1 MSATAPPWV
10 LLRGLTRERRHWG
23 GFPARL
29 QAAFPGAAVL
39 APDLPGNGARW
50 RERSP
55 RSVAALAEDLRA
67 TLSAEGHAPPY
78 RLLALSLGAMVAVAW
93 AERHPQELAGAV
105 LLNTS
110 LRPHSPFW
118 QRLRPAAWPA
128 LLKIATGDA
137 AAREA
142 AVLRLTA
149 RHPPDAAALLR
160 DWVAWRRDCPVSRAN
175 ALRQLGAAA
184 SWRAPQSAPAVPLLL
199 LAGARDE
206 LVDPRCSQSLARAW
220 GVPLAIHPDA
230 GHDLPLD
237 AGPWVV
243 ERVRD
248 WAAAPQSAPTRP
260 PETAP

>member
-1 MSATAPPWV
+1 MSAAAAPWV

-23 GFPARL
+23 GFPALL

-55 RSVAALAEDLRA
+55 AAVEALAEDLRA
-67 TLSAEGHAPPY
+67 TLRTAGHAPPY

-93 AERHPQELAGAV
+93 AARHPQELHGAV

-110 LRPHSPFW
+110 LRPYSPLR

-128 LLKIATGDA
+128 LWRVATGDA
-137 AAREA
+137 EAREA

-149 RHPPDAAALLR
+149 QRPPDAAALLR
-160 DWVAWRRDCPVSRAN
+160 DWTAWRHECPASRAN
-175 ALRQLGAAA
+175 ALRQLWAAA
-184 SWRAPQSAPAVPLLL
+184 SWRAPAAPPAVPLLL
-199 LAGARDE
+199 LVGARDA
-206 LVDPRCSQSLARAW
+206 LVDPRCSQTLARAW
-220 GVPLAIHPDA
+220 DVPLAIHPDA

-243 ERVRD
+243 ERVRA

>member
-1 MSATAPPWV
+1 MSPPSAPWV

-23 GFPARL
+23 GFPALL
-29 QAAFPGAAVL
+29 QAAFPGTAVL

-55 RSVAALAEDLRA
+55 ASVDALAEDLRA
-67 TLSAEGHAPPY
+67 TLRAEGHEPPY

-93 AERHPQELAGAV
+93 AERHPQELASAV

-110 LRPHSPFW
+110 LRPYSPFW

-137 AAREA
+137 EAREA

-149 RHPPDAAALLR
+149 QRPPEAAALLR
-160 DWVAWRRDCPVSRAN
+160 DWTAWRRACPVSRAN
-175 ALRQLGAAA
+175 ALRQLWAAA
-184 SWRAPQSAPAVPLLL
+184 SWRAPDAGPAAPLLL
-199 LAGARDE
+199 LAGARDA
-206 LVDPRCSQSLARAW
+206 LVDARCSQALARAW

-243 ERVRD
+243 ERVRA